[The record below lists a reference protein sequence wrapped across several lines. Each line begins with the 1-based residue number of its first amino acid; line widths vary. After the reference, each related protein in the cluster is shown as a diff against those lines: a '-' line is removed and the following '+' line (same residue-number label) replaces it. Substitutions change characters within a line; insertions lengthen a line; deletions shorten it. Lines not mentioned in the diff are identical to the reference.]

1 MKNRELKSKVMAMG
15 NRLSA
20 SMDRKSAFIKAW
32 EIMKAGSIKLSVK
45 GVSFGTRQEALRRL
59 SQYPVNNIVTFL
71 VPEPENTYD
80 KNAIAVRVGVQYGKG
95 LYTLGYIAKEMTGLV
110 KALKPKT
117 ITAQIILG
125 DIYSARLNLAA

>member
-15 NRLSA
+15 NRLST
-20 SMDRKSAFIKAW
+20 SMDRHSAFIKAW
-32 EIMKAGSIKLSVK
+32 EVVKAGSIKLSVK

-110 KALKPKT
+110 KALKPKA
-117 ITAQIILG
+117 ITTQIISG
-125 DIYSARLNLAA
+125 DILGARLSLAA